1 MQDNDLENGESK
13 ENTLRDDFV
22 FSIINK
28 VRQLKCTKNE
38 LKLADD
44 SNNVLSVMTLT
55 GNQFWRERRS
65 FETKSYVT
73 AHICWLDI
81 FIVI

>member
-1 MQDNDLENGESK
+1 MQDNDLKTISNILDGESK
-13 ENTLRDDFV
+13 ENTLGDDFV

-28 VRQLKCTKNE
+28 VRQLKCTKKNK

-55 GNQFWRERRS
+55 ENQF
-65 FETKSYVT
+65 
-73 AHICWLDI
+73 
-81 FIVI
+81 